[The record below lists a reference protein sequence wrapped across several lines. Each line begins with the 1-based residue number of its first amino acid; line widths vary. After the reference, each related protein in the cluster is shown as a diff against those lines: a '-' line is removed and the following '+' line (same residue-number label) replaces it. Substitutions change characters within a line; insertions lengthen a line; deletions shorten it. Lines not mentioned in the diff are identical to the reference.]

1 MKSPGQSGP
10 AQTTPPEQSTEESPE
25 NNVFFGWLKT
35 DPLIFFLS
43 GGIIVAFVA
52 AAVIF
57 GEDAR
62 RALEGIATWLLTD
75 LGWLYIGGVSICVV
89 FLLGVFV
96 SHFGRMRLGDDDDE
110 PEHSVLAWF
119 AMLFAGGIGAVL
131 MFWGVAEPLHHMT
144 NPPMADVE
152 PGSQEAAVEAMAF
165 TFYHFGAHMWV
176 IMALPGLALGYFI
189 YKRKLP
195 PRLSSVFA
203 PVLGARIY
211 SWPGKLIDVLAIVGT
226 VFGIAVSVG
235 LGTLQINAGMNMLWG
250 VPVVGLVELG
260 IIVFIT
266 LIASISVA
274 SGLERGIKVLS
285 NVNIAMAV
293 VLMVF
298 VLITG
303 PTLTLLRSTVQGF
316 GIYVDNAPGMMFY
329 TDAFGNNPGWQGSW
343 TVFYWAWTICWSPF
357 VGMFVARISKGRTVR
372 EFIAGVICLP
382 AIFSVIWFAIFGRA
396 GFEVEALDPGVLV
409 GPVVEEGNTAAAL
422 FTFLDYYPA
431 TGVVSIF
438 ALAIVVIFFITSIDS
453 SAMVTDMFAT
463 GEEDSSPV
471 YYRIMWACAIG
482 AVAAALLIMSPD
494 TGIETLQQV
503 VIIVALPFFIMQFV
517 MMYSLMKGMI
527 DDAAAKPKMLTRQ
540 WDQTDSPEKLAEQ
553 ENRPAPGYDADGN
566 PLPPLAYEYDED
578 GNIVIS
584 GNVVVDGDLDVKGGE
599 NKESDEKETVKDS

>member
-1 MKSPGQSGP
+1 MKSPGHSGP
-10 AQTTPPEQSTEESPE
+10 EPTTPPENAPKDDIRRSGLLGS
-25 NNVFFGWLKT
+25 LST
-35 DPLIFFLS
+35 DPFIFLIS

-57 GEDAR
+57 GERAR
-62 RALEGIATWLLTD
+62 VTLEGVATWLLTD

-110 PEHSVLAWF
+110 PEHSLPAWF

-152 PGSQEAAVEAMAF
+152 PGSQAAAIEAMAF

-235 LGTLQINAGMNMLWG
+235 LGTLQINAGMNMLWD
-250 VPVVGLVELG
+250 VPVIGPVELG

-266 LIASISVA
+266 VVASISVA

-293 VLMVF
+293 LLMVF

-316 GIYVDNAPGMMFY
+316 GIYVDRAPSLMFY
-329 TDAFGNNPGWQGSW
+329 TDAFANNPGWQGSW

-357 VGMFVARISKGRTVR
+357 VGMFVARISRGRTVR

-382 AIFSVIWFAIFGRA
+382 AIFSVIWFAVFGRA
-396 GFEVEALDPGVLV
+396 GFEIEALDPGALV
-409 GPVVEEGNTAAAL
+409 KPVVEDGNTAAAL

-471 YYRIMWACAIG
+471 YYRIMWACSIG
-482 AVAAALLIMSPD
+482 SVAGSLLLMSPD

-517 MMYSLMKGMI
+517 MMYSLLKGMI

-540 WDQTDSPEKLAEQ
+540 WEQTDSPEKLAEQ

-566 PLPPLAYEYDED
+566 PLPPLVYGYDGD
-578 GNIVIS
+578 GSIVIS
-584 GNVVVDGDLDVKGGE
+584 GNVVVDGELDVTGG
-599 NKESDEKETVKDS
+599 NNSAESSTPGRR